1 MVFLQWPVIWLFE
14 GGLYKL
20 VEGSGPMGT
29 SCQSICIRVR
39 HCRLGLNHRDGFKV
53 VVNPYWCRL
62 SHATYDSRMTF

>member
-29 SCQSICIRVR
+29 SCQSIYIRMR
-39 HCRLGLNHRDGFKV
+39 HCRLGLNHRGGFKK
-53 VVNPYWCRL
+53 
-62 SHATYDSRMTF
+62 SYDCHKWHDLAYTNKG